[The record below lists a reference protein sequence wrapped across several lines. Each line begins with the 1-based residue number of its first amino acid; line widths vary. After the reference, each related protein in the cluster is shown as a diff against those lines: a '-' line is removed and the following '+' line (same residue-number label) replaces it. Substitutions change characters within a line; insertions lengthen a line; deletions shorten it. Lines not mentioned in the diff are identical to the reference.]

1 MRWVGWAVMNKK
13 VKELGFSR
21 MPKEELKALKAALQ
35 PEPVPIARGGPAILH
50 CHWLSLIVIP

>member
-1 MRWVGWAVMNKK
+1 MNKK

-35 PEPVPIARGGPAILH
+35 PEPVPIARAGPAILH